1 MHRAAS
7 RIWQTTTASELS
19 GREDKRMRDYTRHRL
34 IELTSLLLIIVVAVS
49 MGWGTERE
57 RTIVRVIDGDT
68 LELDGGERVRL
79 IGVDTPEKFESA
91 KMDRNAQRSGQ
102 DKKTIRELG
111 ELASQFTKS
120 LCEGKRCWLEY
131 DTQLK
136 DKYGRTLA
144 YVHLEGGTVVN
155 EEIIRQGYGNAY
167 TRFPFRDLE
176 KYRELEAKA
185 RKGRCG
191 LWR

>member
-1 MHRAAS
+1 MHR
-7 RIWQTTTASELS
+7 THS
-19 GREDKRMRDYTRHRL
+19 GLFRRL
-34 IELTSLLLIIVVAVS
+34 VELTSLLMSIGILVS

-68 LELDGGERVRL
+68 LELDGGDRVRL

-91 KMDRNAQRSGQ
+91 KMDRDAQRSGQ

-111 ELASQFTKS
+111 ELASRFTQS

-131 DTQLK
+131 DTQAK

-155 EEIIRQGYGNAY
+155 EEIIRQGFGNAY

-185 RKGRCG
+185 RKEKRG